1 MRTRRWLAA
10 LALPLVLA
18 TGCGDDSPSTAD
30 DPDPTPTTSG
40 SPSPSESET
49 TPAPPDTSPQCSE
62 IWVDGKLFPER
73 YRGCFEGSEKI
84 QAESVYCEF
93 GTKLFFYANSFYA
106 VPNGPV
112 NETEGP
118 LAKDDSFKTALNKC
132 GG

>member
-1 MRTRRWLAA
+1 VAA

-18 TGCGDDSPSTAD
+18 TGCGDDSASTAD
-30 DPDPTPTTSG
+30 DPDPTPTTSS

-49 TPAPPDTSPQCSE
+49 TTAPPTEPQCSE
-62 IWVDGKLFPER
+62 IWVDGQKFPER

-112 NETEGP
+112 NETDGP

>member
-1 MRTRRWLAA
+1 MAA

-18 TGCGDDSPSTAD
+18 TGCGDDSASTAD
-30 DPDPTPTTSG
+30 DPEPTPTSA
-40 SPSPSESET
+40 SPSEST
-49 TPAPPDTSPQCSE
+49 TPTATPDPSPQCSE
-62 IWVDGKLFPER
+62 VWVDGEKFPER
-73 YRGCFEGSEKI
+73 YRGCFEGTERI

-112 NETEGP
+112 NQTDGP
-118 LAKDDSFKTALNKC
+118 LAKDDGFKTAINKC